1 MSPPVEP
8 FTDPSSSKEEIF
20 RATYLAQ
27 IEHCFTDLSIQHI
40 ADRVSLS
47 KSTIYH
53 HFDDKEQLMMEYA
66 QALLD
71 WYIDALLFQPA
82 GDAVENLERS
92 LDLVFLGETEA
103 GLELDDVR
111 PPGLDCVYIGLRM
124 QAARDPEMREYFDS
138 VDSMARERLGNLI
151 EQGVEDGTLEDVD
164 PERVAATLYVF
175 LEGALLLRST
185 ETDSEWLGMVRDVI
199 DSYLADLKAEP

>member
-8 FTDPSSSKEEIF
+8 FTEPSSSKEEIF

-27 IEHCFTDLSIQHI
+27 IEHGFTDLSIQHI

-53 HFDDKEQLMMEYA
+53 HFDDKEHLMMEYA

-71 WYIDALLFQPA
+71 RYIDALLFQPA
-82 GDAVENLERS
+82 GDPVENLERS
-92 LDLVFLGETEA
+92 LDLVFLGETEG
-103 GLELDDVR
+103 GLKLDDVR

-138 VDSMARERLGNLI
+138 VDSMARQRLASLI
-151 EQGVEDGTLEDVD
+151 EQGIENGTLEDAD
-164 PERVAATLYVF
+164 PDRVAATLYVF

-185 ETDSEWLGMVRDVI
+185 ETNSEWLGMVREVI
-199 DSYLADLKAEP
+199 DSYLADLKAE

>member
-8 FTDPSSSKEEIF
+8 FTEPSSSKEEIF

-27 IEHCFTDLSIQHI
+27 IEHGFTDLSIQHI

-53 HFDDKEQLMMEYA
+53 HFDDKEQLLMEYGEA
-66 QALLD
+66 ILD
-71 WYIDALLFQPA
+71 WYIEELLFQPA
-82 GDAVENLERS
+82 GDAVENLERT

-103 GLELDDVR
+103 GLKLDDVR

-124 QAARDPEMREYFDS
+124 QAARDPEMCEYFDS
-138 VDSMARERLGNLI
+138 VDSMARERLASLI
-151 EQGVEDGTLEDVD
+151 QQGIDDGTLEDAD

-185 ETDSEWLGMVRDVI
+185 ETNSEWLGMVREVI
-199 DSYLADLKAEP
+199 DSYLADLKAES